1 MHEPDSGK
9 YITVCSLF
17 KANYYI
23 STEKKVTSYFL
34 PVNLHIFLQSKD
46 TSNNICC
53 IYSGITN
60 NIISKT
66 PSCVLHVEKK
76 GRMTFENSNNNNI
89 GINDNDNQRMVI
101 SNLISST
108 SAGANTS
115 SSSRRKKGKPQKCVD
130 STLANGSTDNFPSTT
145 SLLGESNPRLGSSND
160 DSGIEASFNSLLAN
174 LLPSTSLADSEAVGN
189 PDVDDQQLSPQQQL
203 VKTLQAC
210 LNAAILPNTSTTDSA
225 RDSVSPSMIPP
236 PTANSLIATSFLPSL
251 TAAKPAQK
259 PSSKKRKLKQV
270 QKVEDVP
277 PVTLPDGF
285 EQLLKKVKHEPKPIS
300 DLDGTSTLSTSS
312 VTSRPTSAN
321 EIDQQQQTPPKK
333 KRETGRCETK
343 ATIQA
348 PDGTIV
354 EGNYNPQELND
365 FVKEF
370 KVLRNKYGFTQ
381 GDVGAALGKR
391 YGADFSQT
399 TISRFEALNLSYKNM
414 CKLRPLLEEW
424 LGDIEKAVALG
435 VPISDLL
442 TMSNFDSDSTMMVG
456 GSSSSSNTNNNYGL
470 MRDNQSGS
478 NSPESRP
485 HPIHVSKLNAKIIP
499 PLKKRRK
506 RTNLE
511 EQQRNALDTYFLL
524 NPRPDPREISEI
536 SNALNLDSDVVRV
549 WFCNRRQKTR
559 KTEE

>member
-1 MHEPDSGK
+1 
-9 YITVCSLF
+9 
-17 KANYYI
+17 
-23 STEKKVTSYFL
+23 
-34 PVNLHIFLQSKD
+34 
-46 TSNNICC
+46 
-53 IYSGITN
+53 
-60 NIISKT
+60 
-66 PSCVLHVEKK
+66 
-76 GRMTFENSNNNNI
+76 MTFENSNNNNI

-101 SNLISST
+101 SNLIGST

-145 SLLGESNPRLGSSND
+145 SLLGESNQRLGSSND

-174 LLPSTSLADSEAVGN
+174 LLPSTSLADSEVVGN
-189 PDVDDQQLSPQQQL
+189 PAVDDQQLSPQQQL

-225 RDSVSPSMIPP
+225 PDSVSSSMIPP

-259 PSSKKRKLKQV
+259 PSSKKRKLEQV

-285 EQLLKKVKHEPKPIS
+285 EQLLKKVKHEPKSIS

-456 GSSSSSNTNNNYGL
+456 SSSSSNTNNNYGL

-485 HPIHVSKLNAKIIP
+485 HSIHVSKLNAKIIP

-511 EQQRNALDTYFLL
+511 EQQKNALDTYFLV
-524 NPRPDPREISEI
+524 NPRPDHFQITEI